1 MGKEFEIKIIN
12 PDVKLFKE
20 ILRKNQG
27 KLVHPKRKMFRHV
40 FVHPDPKVNGFV
52 RLRKEGDDKTTLTC
66 KTFNKSKFPLEYEL
80 SINEPYEKGLE
91 FLNQS
96 GLKLKSYQETARE
109 KWKHPL
115 AKEIVFDN
123 WPGIPEFIEIDCESE
138 ENLKNMI
145 KIFDVDKKNI
155 RYDGVDSLYEE
166 LHNISKKKFNHI
178 PQLTFNDFQKQLLG
192 GKKTKT
198 RKRKLKKKTK
208 VNIKKTNKK
217 NKNIGKKT
225 KKVKQV
231 GSGSLQSFTNILKTL
246 SYKIKNIGACKKQS
260 LPRAPTRPPGMK
272 QQRWKSYLK
281 LALDIN
287 KKLKGISYETLTEKD
302 KIKIENEAKKIA
314 ENCEIPDEKVNNLLN
329 EVMLEMLPQVPKHK
343 L

>member
-12 PDVKLFKE
+12 PDIELFKE
-20 ILRKNQG
+20 ILRKNDG
-27 KLVHPKRKMFRHV
+27 KLVHPKKKMFRHV
-40 FVHPDPKVNGFV
+40 FVHPDPNIDGFV

-123 WPGIPEFIEIDCESE
+123 WPGIPEFIEIDCDSE

-155 RYDGVDSLYEE
+155 RYDGVDSIYEE
-166 LHNISKKKFNHI
+166 LHNIPRKKFNNI
-178 PQLTFNDFQKQLLG
+178 PQLTFNDFQNQLLG
-192 GKKTKT
+192 GKNVKRKKT
-198 RKRKLKKKTK
+198 RRP
-208 VNIKKTNKK
+208 KK
-217 NKNIGKKT
+217 NLRKSKKRST
-225 KKVKQV
+225 K
-231 GSGSLQSFTNILKTL
+231 
-246 SYKIKNIGACKKQS
+246 
-260 LPRAPTRPPGMK
+260 
-272 QQRWKSYLK
+272 
-281 LALDIN
+281 
-287 KKLKGISYETLTEKD
+287 
-302 KIKIENEAKKIA
+302 
-314 ENCEIPDEKVNNLLN
+314 
-329 EVMLEMLPQVPKHK
+329 
-343 L
+343 